1 MGGVSAV
8 QGGQQAWQPVCSVTH
23 SHSTGQS
30 ASLPRPLQPLP
41 FIASQRRKTRI
52 SQVGRPSSGAEC
64 GLSCRAGG
72 DSKLNY
78 RRTRQARRAADR
90 GGRRQLVDQA
100 LDDWPY
106 YSRYIVETSLLL

>member
-52 SQVGRPSSGAEC
+52 SQVRLSVGCLAE
-64 GLSCRAGG
+64 
-72 DSKLNY
+72 
-78 RRTRQARRAADR
+78 RRAT
-90 GGRRQLVDQA
+90 V
-100 LDDWPY
+100 
-106 YSRYIVETSLLL
+106 S